1 MKYGIKRWVVRYMIH
16 RQRCQSCGT
25 IFRSSDLRWTPAK
38 YGWDLIAYAMYQNI
52 ELHLSQMSIDASM
65 SKLFGLPL
73 PHDWTT
79 K

>member
-16 RQRCQSCGT
+16 RQRCQLCGT